1 MSTDFS
7 IRPVGA
13 PVPTPVVRP
22 QPDAAV
28 NAVQTELPSP
38 QTTTAADSSGSASNN
53 PQPPADQFSHDIII
67 DRAAAQIVFRVVD
80 ERTSQVISQYPDEAR
95 LRARA
100 YLRSLDDAKLN
111 RAHVK
116 LDQSA

>member
-13 PVPTPVVRP
+13 PVPPPVVRP

-28 NAVQTELPSP
+28 NAVQTELPAP
-38 QTTTAADSSGSASNN
+38 QTTTAPDNSGAANNN
-53 PQPPADQFSHDIII
+53 PQPTADQFSHDIII
-67 DRAAAQIVFRVVD
+67 DRAAAEIVFRVVD

-100 YLRSLDDAKLN
+100 YLRSLDEAKLN
-111 RAHVK
+111 RAHIK

>member
-13 PVPTPVVRP
+13 PVPPPVVRP
-22 QPDAAV
+22 QPDAAA

-38 QTTTAADSSGSASNN
+38 QTTTAVDSSGPAGNN
-53 PQPPADQFSHDIII
+53 LQAPADQFSHDIII
-67 DRAAAQIVFRVVD
+67 DRAAAEIVFRVVD

-100 YLRSLDDAKLN
+100 YLRSLDEAKLN
-111 RAHVK
+111 KVHVK

>member
-13 PVPTPVVRP
+13 PVPPPVVRP

-28 NAVQTELPSP
+28 NAVQTELPAP
-38 QTTTAADSSGSASNN
+38 LTTTAPDTSGATTNN
-53 PQPPADQFSHDIII
+53 PQPSADQFSHDIII
-67 DRAAAQIVFRVVD
+67 DRAAAEIVFRVVD
-80 ERTSQVISQYPDEAR
+80 DRTSEVISQYPDEAR

-100 YLRSLDDAKLN
+100 YLRSLDEAKLN
-111 RAHVK
+111 KAHLR

>member
-13 PVPTPVVRP
+13 PVPPPVVRP
-22 QPDAAV
+22 QPDAAA
-28 NAVQTELPSP
+28 NAVQTELPAP
-38 QTTTAADSSGSASNN
+38 LTTTASDSSGAANNN
-53 PQPPADQFSHDIII
+53 PQPSSDQFSHDIVI
-67 DRAAAQIVFRVVD
+67 DRAAAEIVFRVVD

-100 YLRSLDDAKLN
+100 YLRSLNDAKLDHEHF
-111 RAHVK
+111 R
-116 LDQSA
+116 LDHSA

>member
-13 PVPTPVVRP
+13 PVPPPVVRP

-28 NAVQTELPSP
+28 NAVQTELPAP
-38 QTTTAADSSGSASNN
+38 LTTTAPDNSGAASNY
-53 PQPPADQFSHDIII
+53 PQPSADQYSHDVII
-67 DRAAAQIVFRVVD
+67 DRAAAEIVFRVVD
-80 ERTSQVISQYPDEAR
+80 ERTSEVISQYPDAAR

-100 YLRSLDDAKLN
+100 YFRSLEEAKLD
-111 RAHVK
+111 RSHVIV
-116 LDQSA
+116 DHSA